1 MKKTSKWIMV
11 LTTVLV
17 SQSFAQKVAHLSLD
31 SLVSMMP
38 ETKVAK
44 QVAQDYL
51 KSLENEVTMM
61 SDEFQKKYTDYMAA
75 GDKMSDLVRK
85 TKEEELTQMQRRIE
99 DFRGQAQQDYQMKY
113 SELTAPILD
122 KAKAGISAVAKEQGY
137 KYVLDTSMGNV
148 LYSEPSDDILL
159 AVKKKLDSMP
169 AAKIPGA
176 NPTEAPKNN
185 TQGKTPTPKSK

>member
-1 MKKTSKWIMV
+1 MNKWIMV
-11 LTTVLV
+11 LATVVV

-85 TKEEELTQMQRRIE
+85 TKEELELER
-99 DFRGQAQQDYQMKY
+99 
-113 SELTAPILD
+113 
-122 KAKAGISAVAKEQGY
+122 
-137 KYVLDTSMGNV
+137 
-148 LYSEPSDDILL
+148 
-159 AVKKKLDSMP
+159 
-169 AAKIPGA
+169 
-176 NPTEAPKNN
+176 
-185 TQGKTPTPKSK
+185 

>member
-1 MKKTSKWIMV
+1 MKKMNKWIMV
-11 LTTVLV
+11 LATVVV

-113 SELTAPILD
+113 AELTAPILD
-122 KAKAGISAVAKEQGY
+122 KAKAGIAAVAKESGY

-148 LYSEPSDDILL
+148 LYSEPSDDILM
-159 AVKKKLDSMP
+159 AVKKKLDAMP

-176 NPTEAPKNN
+176 SGSEPVKNN
-185 TQGKTPTPKSK
+185 APGKTPTPKSK